1 MPALFTPLHLG
12 AIELKHRIVMAPLTR
27 LRSRQRGDVPQ
38 PMNAEYYGQRASGGG
53 LIVTEATDIAAHAR
67 GYPGAPGIYSDEQIS
82 GWKAVTDAVHAKGGF
97 IFAQIWH
104 TGRISHSSMQP
115 DGQVPVAPSAIPD
128 QGMHM
133 NARGEAVPFETPRE
147 LQLEEIS
154 SIVGGFRQATI
165 NARQAGFDGVEIH
178 GANGYLIDQFLRDG
192 TNRRTDGYGGSIAR
206 RSRFLLETVD
216 AVADAWEAN
225 RVGVRLS
232 PWGGFNDMRDS
243 STRELFN
250 HVATELGNRHL
261 AYLHLVEPRADQ
273 KSDVN
278 ALDPNAPD
286 AAATFQDAFR
296 GPIIATGGFTREAAE
311 QAVEDGRADAIA
323 FWRLFIANP
332 DLPERFRAG
341 AALNRY
347 DRSTFYGGGKRGYT
361 DYPSLAETRTAA
373 A

>member
-133 NARGEAVPFETPRE
+133 NARGEAVPFETPE
-147 LQLEEIS
+147 S
-154 SIVGGFRQATI
+154 FSW
-165 NARQAGFDGVEIH
+165 
-178 GANGYLIDQFLRDG
+178 
-192 TNRRTDGYGGSIAR
+192 R
-206 RSRFLLETVD
+206 RSR
-216 AVADAWEAN
+216 ASSEAF
-225 RVGVRLS
+225 VRRPS
-232 PWGGFNDMRDS
+232 MRAKQDS
-243 STRELFN
+243 MVS
-250 HVATELGNRHL
+250 
-261 AYLHLVEPRADQ
+261 
-273 KSDVN
+273 
-278 ALDPNAPD
+278 
-286 AAATFQDAFR
+286 
-296 GPIIATGGFTREAAE
+296 
-311 QAVEDGRADAIA
+311 
-323 FWRLFIANP
+323 
-332 DLPERFRAG
+332 
-341 AALNRY
+341 
-347 DRSTFYGGGKRGYT
+347 RSTA
-361 DYPSLAETRTAA
+361 PMAI
-373 A
+373 